1 MMDNLNGVSLCK
13 VIVNGEMDHTTL
25 AIMYMVI
32 RKEKEHT
39 NIHQARYIKV
49 TGKQEAWMGK
59 ENSSKME
66 IKH

>member
-1 MMDNLNGVSLCK
+1 MDNLNEVSFMDRA
-13 VIVNGEMDHTTL
+13 IVNGEMDHTTL

-49 TGKQEAWMGK
+49 TGKQEA
-59 ENSSKME
+59 
-66 IKH
+66 